1 MRNPSTGKIRLSS
14 ATKVLLYSILIIVA
28 LYTLIPLVT
37 MGMTASRTIQD
48 VLRGPF
54 TIPSEFRLFENLK
67 KAWTVGRFSVYM
79 KNSIIM
85 TVPTVLI
92 VVSLATFAGY
102 AFAKISFRGR
112 FALFYLILAGMM
124 IPFQAVMIPLYFLL
138 NDLHLLGT
146 YWSVILTIG
155 SLGLPFGIFMM
166 RAFFMTLPI
175 ELVEAAKI
183 DGCSEIKAF
192 WYVMMPLAFPAWVS
206 LIIFQSMWTWNNFLI
221 PFLFIHKD
229 SMRPLPL
236 GLMFF
241 QAEYTTNYSLI
252 SAGVLISIL
261 PLIILFIILQRQFI
275 EGISMG
281 AVKG

>member
-1 MRNPSTGKIRLSS
+1 MRNPSADKIRLSS

-112 FALFYLILAGMM
+112 FALFYLMLAGMM

-146 YWSVILTIG
+146 YWGVILTIG
-155 SLGLPFGIFMM
+155 SFGLPFGIFMM

-241 QAEYTTNYSLI
+241 QAEYTTNYSFI

-261 PLIILFIILQRQFI
+261 PLVILFIILQRHFI

>member
-1 MRNPSTGKIRLSS
+1 MRNPSADKIRLSS
-14 ATKVLLYSILIIVA
+14 ATKILLYSILIIVA

-155 SLGLPFGIFMM
+155 SFGLPFGIFMM

-206 LIIFQSMWTWNNFLI
+206 LIIFQSMWTWNNFLV

-261 PLIILFIILQRQFI
+261 PLIILFIILQRHFI

>member
-1 MRNPSTGKIRLSS
+1 MRNLFKSKIRLSS
-14 ATKVLLYSILIIVA
+14 VTKVLLYSILIIVA

-155 SLGLPFGIFMM
+155 SFGLPFGIFMM

-221 PFLFIHKD
+221 PFLFIHKN

-252 SAGVLISIL
+252 SAGVLITIL
-261 PLIILFIILQRQFI
+261 PLIILFIILQRRFI